1 MRRAAPSLPISP
13 SLLKHFAAATLAI
26 TTCIAIFADGR
37 TTEAVAETV
46 KKNELKKAQVDT
58 VRARNSVFNGLKV
71 KSGGGMSYDDP
82 DPGDSGGGGGG
93 SYYDGPVIQPGF
105 RTLPSQM
112 ATRPEDLLPGN
123 ERARKAREAARPKQ
137 FTPEEMARLRESSR
151 LRSGAESVN

>member
-1 MRRAAPSLPISP
+1 MRRATPSMPISP
-13 SLLKHFAAATLAI
+13 RLLKHFAAATLAI

-46 KKNELKKAQVDT
+46 KKNEMKKAQVDAAG
-58 VRARNSVFNGLKV
+58 ARNSVFKSMKV

-82 DPGDSGGGGGG
+82 GPGGGGGG
-93 SYYDGPVIQPGF
+93 DGSSYYDGPIIQPNY

-112 ATRPEDLLPGN
+112 AMRPEDLLPGN
-123 ERARKAREAARPKQ
+123 ERAKKAREAARPKQ
-137 FTPEEMARLRESSR
+137 LTPEELAKLQESSR